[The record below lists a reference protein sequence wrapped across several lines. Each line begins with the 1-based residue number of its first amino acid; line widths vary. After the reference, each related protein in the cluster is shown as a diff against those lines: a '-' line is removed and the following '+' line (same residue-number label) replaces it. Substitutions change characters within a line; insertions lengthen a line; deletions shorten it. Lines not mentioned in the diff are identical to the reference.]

1 MTVEGNAIVRL
12 FPFFAE
18 ISLYAPGCPDVYKRQ
33 PRHSQNGH
41 LPLKHS
47 IFLEEPKMKKYTV
60 MKKFLTMT
68 LACAMTLS
76 LAACG
81 SKTDTCLLYTSR
93 CV

>member
-1 MTVEGNAIVRL
+1 MGRRL
-12 FPFFAE
+12 FFYFRTD
-18 ISLYAPGCPDVYKRQ
+18 PG
-33 PRHSQNGH
+33 HSQNGH

-76 LAACG
+76 LAAWRQQDRHR
-81 SKTDTCLLYTSR
+81 SQR
-93 CV
+93 Q